1 MDPLL
6 CWSKFEKELFL
17 LSPTKIKRKPNKK
30 LQQLVS
36 QLKTFK
42 FPIHR
47 IEAGKINSA
56 ITQICLLLPH
66 RWDNFT
72 IIFCNFL
79 KKSLP
84 TEKTKLEEEEI
95 FKILSFIL
103 SVLPK
108 SKNKPLILT
117 CVSLILYG
125 NSNKCSLKL
134 SGKIILSL
142 TPILRVNEKQES
154 TQQESKEERIIRTK
168 LVALN
173 CLRNLVFKSGKK
185 LRSFFKKI
193 FKMIFDNLE
202 FYTRKSEASFFRMKI
217 FINLT
222 KCLIVYLNESNYIPD
237 LKKKILLSIIRRLI
251 FYNTFFTLKI
261 TNDKTQTN
269 INPNLDKNS
278 NTKIKS
284 TESNKQGK
292 SQKETINNSKIVQ
305 PTKNEIAFDENS
317 NKISIKNIIQKIKL
331 NSLHCLQSISKI
343 IGKDIHGYWYF
354 FFPDSVLLNRKNPS
368 LFTLLLYDNSTK
380 VRESAASAIGSLL
393 IGSKRYLSVADD
405 NSKRYKSYTPLTI
418 TLAKMIK
425 EMHKAFLTFFN
436 SETEN
441 NVIVQAL
448 KTFSILINNVTYE
461 NLSPGYLTSIINIL
475 EKFILNPETH
485 PQILK
490 NSILTFGCIFGT
502 GLRIQE
508 VSQYLQSAIIN
519 LKTSKKKNK
528 SSLLFKKLLK
538 LLRFKQLT
546 KKRKQNKSID
556 QNEKETK
563 KDKVQEKRKEKE
575 KLVTINKKNNS
586 YRSEVLF
593 TFTKI
598 SITYCWAIDYLWP
611 ELSKIISTILK
622 KPKLVENDLIII
634 INSIKLVKEFIFS
647 IGSMRNSNPK
657 SMICKNYNNKS
668 FSKSHIKEIW
678 INLLENHL
686 PIAFHFP
693 NSYLVREVAVS
704 IFGYFT
710 PQIFEMLS
718 EKRRLVCITLTFG
731 ATDDK
736 NNLVRAA
743 ACKTLGIYT
752 LFERNRE
759 DSIFMSDTA
768 KILIKSLTDKNLRV
782 RVMASWSL
790 GNLCD
795 ALFLDLEL
803 KEKKKHQLF
812 LRKKKKTINQKV
824 LENETGQ
831 EQDKRQEQEQEK
843 NLKQGK
849 EQLQGQING
858 KGNGNG
864 NDKQKDIV
872 IEIDMQTEIEMEK
885 MNQEQLN
892 PIINELELSLLCKIA
907 KVCLNAMANN
917 KKIQANVARTLGNL
931 CRVATSEFLFFN
943 NNKILNE
950 IANSLLQTITKIKEK
965 GLFKVIWNSCYAIG
979 NLFRNPHLE
988 SKLSHFEWVPKLI
1001 NSLLKITICE
1011 ANYKIRINAVFALI
1025 QVPNIQCFGEN
1036 DLNLANPLKVAL
1048 TALEELFS
1056 GNPKHSK
1063 NIKYQNSYQISLSQH
1078 LTKFL
1083 IKIFDWAFRD
1093 TFKINDKF
1101 IELISKNKEL
1111 ISFIIPIENRN
1122 KKLIPLLTIEEEEND
1137 DLIESNEINNK

>member
-6 CWSKFEKELFL
+6 HWSKFEKELFL
-17 LSPTKIKRKPNKK
+17 LSPTKVKRKPNKK
-30 LQQLVS
+30 LQQLIR
-36 QLKTFK
+36 QTKTFT

-56 ITQICLLLPH
+56 LTQISLLLPH
-66 RWDNFT
+66 RWDNNT

-84 TEKTKLEEEEI
+84 TETTKLEEEEI

-108 SKNKPLILT
+108 SKNKTLILT

-125 NSNKCSLKL
+125 NSNKCSSKL
-134 SGKIILSL
+134 SGKIIQSL

-154 TQQESKEERIIRTK
+154 TQQESQEERIIKTK

-193 FKMIFDNLE
+193 FQMIFDNLE
-202 FYTRKSEASFFRMKI
+202 FYTRKSEASFCRMKI
-217 FINLT
+217 YTNLT

-237 LKKKILLSIIRRLI
+237 LKKKLLLSIIRRLI

-261 TNDKTQTN
+261 TNDKNQPN
-269 INPNLDKNS
+269 LNPNLDKNS
-278 NTKIKS
+278 NTKTKSKS
-284 TESNKQGK
+284 TESNQ
-292 SQKETINNSKIVQ
+292 SQPQMETMNNSKIVQ
-305 PTKNEIAFDENS
+305 PTKNKITFDENS
-317 NKISIKNIIQKIKL
+317 NKIVIKNIIQKIQL

-343 IGKDIHGYWYF
+343 IGRDIHGYWYF

-441 NVIVQAL
+441 TVIIQAL

-475 EKFILNPETH
+475 EKFILNPEIH

-519 LKTSKKKNK
+519 LKTSKKQNKN
-528 SSLLFKKLLK
+528 SLLFKKLLN
-538 LLRFKQLT
+538 LLKFKQLAKIT
-546 KKRKQNKSID
+546 KQNKSTD
-556 QNEKETK
+556 QNENETK
-563 KDKVQEKRKEKE
+563 KKKHQEKGKEKE
-575 KLVTINKKNNS
+575 KVVTINKKNNR
-586 YRSEVLF
+586 YHSEILF

-598 SITYCWAIDYLWP
+598 SITYCWAIDHLWH
-611 ELSKIISTILK
+611 ELSGIIITILK
-622 KPKLVENDLIII
+622 KPKLVENDPNII

-647 IGSMRNSNPK
+647 IGGMRNSDPK

-704 IFGYFT
+704 TFGYFT
-710 PQIFEMLS
+710 PQIFEMLP
-718 EKRRLVCITLTFG
+718 EKLRVVCITLSFG

-736 NNLVRAA
+736 INLVRAA

-759 DSIFMSDTA
+759 DSFFMSDTA
-768 KILIKSLTDKNLRV
+768 KILIKSLTDQNLKV

-803 KEKKKHQLF
+803 KEKKKNQLF
-812 LRKKKKTINQKV
+812 LRKKSKTINQKE
-824 LENETGQ
+824 LENEMEPKQ
-831 EQDKRQEQEQEK
+831 EKGQEQEQE
-843 NLKQGK
+843 L
-849 EQLQGQING
+849 IIG
-858 KGNGNG
+858 KGNVNG
-864 NDKQKDIV
+864 NQKDIE
-872 IEIDMQTEIEMEK
+872 IEIDTQTEMEMEK
-885 MNQEQLN
+885 MKQEQLN

-907 KVCLNAMANN
+907 KACLNAMTNN
-917 KKIQANVARTLGNL
+917 KKVQANVARTLGNL

-979 NLFRNPHLE
+979 NIFRNPHLE
-988 SKLSHFEWVPKLI
+988 SKLPQFDWTPKLI

-1011 ANYKIRINAVFALI
+1011 ANYKIRINAVFALT
-1025 QVPNIQCFGEN
+1025 QLPNIQCFGKN
-1036 DLNLANPLKVAL
+1036 DLNLVNPLKVTL

-1056 GNPKHSK
+1056 GSPKHSK

-1078 LTKFL
+1078 LIQFL

-1101 IELISKNKEL
+1101 IELITINKEL

-1122 KKLIPLLTIEEEEND
+1122 KKLIPLLTTKEEEND
-1137 DLIESNEINNK
+1137 YLIERNEIINK